1 MELVQLSCLSLA
13 LAGSCPLGLVQ
24 LQAEMAANSPPKED
38 GRGMQ
43 ESQVFLGNQLRR
55 KKIPWTAEEE
65 EKIKEGVQKFGKEW
79 KKILQFGSHVFDK
92 VGKRRT
98 PHDLKDKWRNMCK
111 AHSKSK

>member
-43 ESQVFLGNQLRR
+43 ESPLINLCRSY
-55 KKIPWTAEEE
+55 K
-65 EKIKEGVQKFGKEW
+65 
-79 KKILQFGSHVFDK
+79 HVF
-92 VGKRRT
+92 
-98 PHDLKDKWRNMCK
+98 C
-111 AHSKSK
+111 